1 MAKKTE
7 IETSTKTEIEVE
19 DKTATLDPEHLA
31 LILGDL
37 KEISM
42 YADSKI
48 ARVGKISDPKMQI
61 VEAFGALDVIRTM
74 CRSTEAK
81 VCKAECEFE
90 EDSTTG
96 SGMGEQ
102 VSLSVYA
109 SGPSSM
115 LR

>member
-7 IETSTKTEIEVE
+7 IETSFKAEIEVE
-19 DKTATLDPEHLA
+19 EKTATLDPEHLD

-37 KEISM
+37 QEICM
-42 YADSKI
+42 YAESKI
-48 ARVGKISDPKMQI
+48 ARVKKISDPKMQI
-61 VEAFGALDVIRTM
+61 AEAFGALDVIRTM
-74 CRSTEAK
+74 VRSTEAK

-96 SGMGEQ
+96 MGEQ
-102 VSLSVYA
+102 VSLSLYA
-109 SGPSSM
+109 SGPPSM